1 MAAGS
6 DGWTIWL
13 AERGPALLLFA
24 RQWLPVPA
32 DAEDAVQEAFVR
44 FWRSRHKA
52 ADPAAYL
59 YACVRSCALD
69 RRRGERRRTRRE
81 EAAARPETE
90 PSWFNGTLEENERR
104 QALESALRRL
114 PEEQR
119 SVLVLKV
126 WGGLSFVQIA
136 EALGILAN
144 TAASRYR
151 YGLAK
156 LREQLTKESIR

>member
-1 MAAGS
+1 MGAGS
-6 DGWTIWL
+6 DGWTVWL
-13 AERGPALLLFA
+13 AERGPALVLFA

-52 ADPAAYL
+52 AEPSAYL
-59 YACVRSCALD
+59 YACVRNCALD
-69 RRRGERRRTRRE
+69 RRRSDRRRTRRE
-81 EAAARPETE
+81 EAAARPEMD
-90 PSWFNGTLEENERR
+90 PSWFTGPPEQDERR
-104 QALESALRRL
+104 AALESALRSL

-119 SVLVLKV
+119 SVLVLKI

-136 EALGILAN
+136 EALGVPAN
-144 TAASRYR
+144 TAASRYH

-156 LREQLTKESIR
+156 LREQLAEESIR